1 MVTSACF
8 SCRIWK
14 FSPGDKIFQVVAQS
28 LSSHA
33 EILDGSF
40 LQPHILLPPPLFP
53 SYHRISSTSSSAA
66 SLHPALAGI
75 AVEPAALLRTPP
87 TVFVIHRLGQPSF
100 SSSTFFCFFS
110 SLPSYRAGFGR
121 LTVRTS
127 ELMSRVLST
136 PSRPVVN
143 YPWMSYARSTL
154 ILKLSKKNGK
164 VSINPRSFVLRSEDR
179 DRWSEEYGR
188 AMRAFSGWWGWTGM
202 GQPREE

>member
-28 LSSHA
+28 LSSRA

-75 AVEPAALLRTPP
+75 AVEPAAYPP
-87 TVFVIHRLGQPSF
+87 KNTTHRLRHPPSRA
-100 SSSTFFCFFS
+100 TFFLLFHFLLLLFFS
-110 SLPSYRAGFGR
+110 LLLSCRVRAPYSKNF
-121 LTVRTS
+121 RTY
-127 ELMSRVLST
+127 ESRIKHT
-136 PSRPVVN
+136 KP
-143 YPWMSYARSTL
+143 AR
-154 ILKLSKKNGK
+154 
-164 VSINPRSFVLRSEDR
+164 R
-179 DRWSEEYGR
+179 
-188 AMRAFSGWWGWTGM
+188 
-202 GQPREE
+202 